1 MAARDRNE
9 TVSEKGE
16 RLEITGLLAAIRQ
29 GDATAM
35 DRLLSL
41 VYDDLKRRARR
52 QLGWRRDA
60 TLSTTGLVH
69 EAYLRLAAT
78 PSPDWQDRHHF
89 FAVASKA
96 MRSVVVD
103 YARRRSAIKRGGLTR
118 TVGLNESVL
127 RVDKETAEVLALNDA
142 VAHLAT
148 VDPRL
153 AELVELRFFG
163 GLSVEEIA
171 DLLRVSDRTVKRDW
185 SKARTLL
192 HGFLRSAP

>member
-1 MAARDRNE
+1 M
-9 TVSEKGE
+9 SEKGE

-52 QLGWRRDA
+52 QLGSRRDA

-78 PSPDWQDRHHF
+78 PRPDWQDRHHF

-118 TVGLNESVL
+118 SVGLDESVL

-171 DLLRVSDRTVKRDW
+171 ELLRVSDRTVKRDW